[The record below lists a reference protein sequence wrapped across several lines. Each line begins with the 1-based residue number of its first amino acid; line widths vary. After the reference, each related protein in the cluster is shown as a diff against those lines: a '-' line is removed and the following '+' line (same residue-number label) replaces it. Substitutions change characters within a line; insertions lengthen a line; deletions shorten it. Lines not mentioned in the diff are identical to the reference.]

1 MAPWRDARRS
11 RARAAVARSTP
22 PGQHR
27 PVLRDEVLAALQPRP
42 GMIAVDCTV
51 GFGGHSIALLERLG
65 PGGLLIGVDL
75 DQENLERARARLTEV
90 GHSFV
95 LCHGNFAGLPAHL
108 ATAGQARGDLVLADL
123 GMSSMQLD
131 DPERG
136 FSYARDGVLD
146 MRMDRSRGRTA
157 AEVLA
162 SLSEADLAT
171 ALAEIGDEPRA
182 AEVAGAIA
190 SARAEEPIARTSR
203 LAQIVLAAT
212 GSAPRRRGG
221 GPVSLNRWNND
232 SVARVFQTLRILTN
246 REYGNLIELLRV
258 LPDSLA
264 PGGRV
269 AIISFHSGEDR
280 LVKKAFRAGVEQGI
294 YQSISPEPIRP
305 TETEKAANPRARSA
319 KLRVAVKATA

>member
-1 MAPWRDARRS
+1 M
-11 RARAAVARSTP
+11 V
-22 PGQHR
+22 
-27 PVLRDEVLAALQPRP
+27 
-42 GMIAVDCTV
+42 AVDCTV

-65 PGGLLIGVDL
+65 PGGLLIGIDL

-90 GHSFV
+90 GHPFV

-108 ATAGQARGDLVLADL
+108 ATAGQARADLVLADL

-131 DPERG
+131 EPERG

-157 AEVLA
+157 AALIE
-162 SLSEADLAT
+162 SLSETELAD

-182 AEVAGAIA
+182 AEI
-190 SARAEEPIARTSR
+190 ARAIVRARSEEPIARTGR

-212 GSAPRRRGG
+212 PRRSAGG
-221 GPVSLNRWNND
+221 GITLNRWNND
-232 SVARVFQTLRILTN
+232 SVARVFQTLRILVN

-258 LPDSLA
+258 LPDSLD

-280 LVKKAFRAGVEQGI
+280 LVKKAFRAGVKQGI
-294 YQSISPEPIRP
+294 YRSVSPEPIRP

-319 KLRVAVKATA
+319 KLRVAVKAAA